1 MRVLSGRPSFAR
13 CTAPASSGF
22 LASARAA
29 DTPLERAPLWTV
41 PEEPHVVRRA
51 AGGMLRDEFSLSDY
65 APILDVPPPCCV
77 ASALVR
83 FNQ

>member
-1 MRVLSGRPSFAR
+1 
-13 CTAPASSGF
+13 
-22 LASARAA
+22 
-29 DTPLERAPLWTV
+29 
-41 PEEPHVVRRA
+41 
-51 AGGMLRDEFSLSDY
+51 MLRDEFSLSDY